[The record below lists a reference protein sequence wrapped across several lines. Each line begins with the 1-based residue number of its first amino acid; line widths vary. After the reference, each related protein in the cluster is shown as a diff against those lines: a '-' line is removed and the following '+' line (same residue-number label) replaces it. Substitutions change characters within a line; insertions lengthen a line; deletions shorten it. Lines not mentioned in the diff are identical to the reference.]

1 MRRFVYLLVVF
12 CSLAVYGQPNQA
24 LQMQLI
30 KMATQ
35 QSEIQQNFQKY
46 DKTTLPAS
54 LQLLATNINQ
64 LHTETLKE
72 IVSLNGWP
80 NKESVTEQGV
90 KAAFSIVNHS
100 TDLAFQQDM
109 LPLIIQS
116 YINQDGIAGKDVAE
130 FTDKVSLKLGKPQVF
145 GTQAEVVEG
154 KIQFAPIENQANV
167 DQLRAQMGMP
177 PLAEFKESLERLHNL
192 N

>member
-1 MRRFVYLLVVF
+1 
-12 CSLAVYGQPNQA
+12 
-24 LQMQLI
+24 
-30 KMATQ
+30 MATQ
-35 QSEIQQNFQKY
+35 QAEIQQNLQKY

-100 TDLAFQQDM
+100 SDLAFQQDM

-116 YINQDGIAGKDVAE
+116 YINQDGLAGKDVAE

-145 GTQAEVVEG
+145 GTQSEMVEG

-177 PLAEFKESLERLHNL
+177 PLAEFKESLKRLHNL